1 MTTISKQ
8 HEKTYKLALAGLMA
22 ALCYAGYA
30 FLPAFSADGTK
41 IHFGNTFVVL
51 AAYLL
56 GGWYGGLAGA
66 VGLTVADILGG
77 FVESAPRT
85 FLCKLMIG
93 LIAGFIAHRVAR
105 LSEKHPAGY
114 VTKWAI
120 LAAAAG
126 LGFNCIFEPSLK
138 YVWYTFLT
146 PNPEKA
152 AKAIASLLAL
162 TTYTTFINS
171 IINTI
176 TSVVLYT
183 ALRPALTKSGLLAMA
198 APKSAY
204 EKKKTDRIE
213 E

>member
-1 MTTISKQ
+1 MNKNMTQ

-56 GGWYGGLAGA
+56 GGLYGGLAGA
-66 VGLTVADILGG
+66 VGLTAADLLGG
-77 FVESAPRT
+77 FAESAPRT
-85 FLCKLMIG
+85 FICKLMIG
-93 LIAGFIAHRVAR
+93 LIVGLVAHRVAR
-105 LSEKHPAGY
+105 ISEKHPAGY

-138 YVWYTFLT
+138 YIWYTILT

-152 AKAIASLLAL
+152 AKAIASLMAL

-183 ALRPALTKSGLLAMA
+183 ALRPALKNSGLLTML
-198 APKSAY
+198 APKPVR
-204 EKKKTDRIE
+204 KKAKED
-213 E
+213 